1 VAGGRADACGRG
13 SGVVTDPLTLWML
26 VNRLADGG
34 AERLTVELASR
45 LPDRGYRVTVCTTR
59 DDTDDDAFR
68 RHQRDRLAAAGVDLV
83 SVGRRH
89 RLDSLKMRR
98 LPTLLRRGH
107 VDILHTHLYGSN
119 LWGTVLGRLAGVP
132 VIVAHEH
139 GWSYRLSTRRWFDG
153 QVVARLASAFVV
165 GSASN
170 RTHMI
175 VLERVAPEKA
185 VLIPNAFFPREEHGG
200 DLRRELGVD
209 DDALLVG
216 TVAKLRREKA
226 LDLLLE
232 AFARVRTE
240 IPRARLVIAGDGAL
254 RRELERQ
261 ARELGIADATFFLG
275 AREDVDTILRALDIS
290 VVCSD
295 FEATSLFALEA
306 MTYGSALICT
316 EVGGLR
322 ELLTDGLD
330 GVLVPPRNAATLG
343 RAIVTLARDADQR
356 ARLVHA
362 AAQRAEAFSA
372 QTLVDRYDGLYRS
385 LAARSR

>member
-1 VAGGRADACGRG
+1 MALGLAHARTHG
-13 SGVVTDPLTLWML
+13 SVLVTDSLTLWML
-26 VNRLADGG
+26 INRLADGG

-45 LPDRGYRVTVCTTR
+45 LPARGYRVTVCTTR
-59 DDTDDDAFR
+59 DDADDDAFR
-68 RHQRDRLAAAGVDLV
+68 RHQRDRLAAAGVELA
-83 SVGRRH
+83 SVGRRR
-89 RLDSLKMRR
+89 RLDSVKMRR
-98 LPTLLRRGH
+98 LPELLRRGH
-107 VDILHTHLYGSN
+107 VDVLHTHLYGSN

-132 VIVAHEH
+132 AIVAHEH
-139 GWSYRLSTRRWFDG
+139 GWSYRPSTRRWFDG
-153 QVVARLASAFVV
+153 QVIARLSSAFVV

-175 VLERVAPEKA
+175 VLEGVAPEKA
-185 VLIPNAFFPREEHGG
+185 VLIPNAFFPRDEHGG
-200 DLRRELGVD
+200 DLRRELRVD
-209 DDALLVG
+209 DRALLVG

-226 LDLLLE
+226 LDLLLA
-232 AFARVRTE
+232 AFVRVRAE
-240 IPRARLVIAGDGAL
+240 IPHARLVIAGDGVV
-254 RRELERQ
+254 RRELEGQ

-306 MTYGSALICT
+306 MTHGSALVCT

-322 ELLTDGLD
+322 ELLTDGMD
-330 GVLVPPRNAATLG
+330 GVLVPPRNAAALG
-343 RAIVTLARDADQR
+343 QAIVTLGRDADQR
-356 ARLVHA
+356 ARLVRV

-372 QTLVDRYDGLYRS
+372 DTLVDRYDRLYRS